1 MTKAKFF
8 GVLGTIFVVA
18 GVIVAVFRGC
28 GS

>member
-18 GVIVAVFRGC
+18 GAVAAWLQWC
-28 GS
+28 AS